1 MSSWTWV
8 HSQDSVEAAKET
20 PRLIISFHTIS
31 LILSWKPFQL
41 AQKSQ
46 RWKEPSPFELKET
59 SLGTEVKHDQNSLG
73 GEATSEQALES
84 DSRKKFIRGGLWVL
98 DPSRKIS
105 NLCQVVKCRKNFN
118 RSSLGLSVA
127 PE

>member
-41 AQKSQ
+41 AQKNQ

-73 GEATSEQALES
+73 REATSEQALES
-84 DSRKKFIRGGLWVL
+84 DSRKKFIRGGYESWIPVGKSATYVRSLNAE
-98 DPSRKIS
+98 KILTEVHS
-105 NLCQVVKCRKNFN
+105 AYQ
-118 RSSLGLSVA
+118 
-127 PE
+127 